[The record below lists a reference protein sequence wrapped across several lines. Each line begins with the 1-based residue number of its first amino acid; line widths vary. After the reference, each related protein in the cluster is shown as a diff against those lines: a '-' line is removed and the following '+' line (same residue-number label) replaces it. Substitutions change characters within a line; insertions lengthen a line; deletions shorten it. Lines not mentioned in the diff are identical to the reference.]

1 MTYLFLAVPP
11 YSGSTVL
18 HNYIAKCTNVTP
30 LTNEMLQALGINEN
44 GIVEGNAA
52 TEARTLYADV
62 DGLSIRTIPGIFI
75 SAIQNTVN
83 YDWNGIKGFLDVNWE
98 KTNVDASVRLQKTP
112 NDTYRVKM
120 MQPYFDAKWIIMV
133 RDPYA
138 WVESTIEK
146 LLKRGENPSNLAE
159 AIATHVVNT
168 YTIQN
173 ENKEFLGDKAYVMTF
188 EDFVANENT
197 HTEGLKAWMPELSDL
212 TFKGQCLVKQSTVQ
226 GLVNNNAQRL
236 ELLKTIPGAM
246 DKFTTLFRPHEAV
259 INSWGYE
266 LI

>member
-18 HNYIAKCTNVTP
+18 HNYIAKCINVTP
-30 LTNEMLQALGINEN
+30 LTNEMLQTSGANEI
-44 GIVEGNAA
+44 GLIEGNAA
-52 TEARTLYADV
+52 TEARNFYGDI
-62 DGLSIRTIPGIFI
+62 GISGIRIIPGNLMPII
-75 SAIQNTVN
+75 RNSVN
-83 YDWNGIKGFLDVNWE
+83 YDWNGIKGFLDANWE
-98 KTNVDASVRLQKTP
+98 QKNPNVSVRLQKTP
-112 NDTYRVKM
+112 NDTYRVQM

-146 LLKRGENPSNLAE
+146 FLKRGENPSSLAE
-159 AIATHVVNT
+159 PIASHIVNT
-168 YTIQN
+168 YTVQN
-173 ENKEFLGDKAYVMTF
+173 ENKKFLGDKAYVMTF
-188 EDFVANENT
+188 EDFVANEDT

-212 TFKGQCLVKQSTVQ
+212 TFKGRCLVKQSTVQ

-236 ELLKTIPGAM
+236 ELLRTIPGAM